1 MGNDRLFKYKK
12 GETMIISLGLIYMA
26 LKYGHPV
33 ALWGLLI
40 TWIPDTVLIACLTGN
55 GDKK

>member
-1 MGNDRLFKYKK
+1 
-12 GETMIISLGLIYMA
+12 MIISLTLICLA

-40 TWIPDTVLIACLTGN
+40 TWIPDIVLILAVTGN
-55 GDKK
+55 GDKL